1 MEKCLHPFIYVNSLL
16 FGETTVLTSLRKV
29 LIDTMFAMANIEGA
43 VATARIRML
52 ASTCNIHIRSKMLFS
67 WLRTTIMIT
76 TWLTDL

>member
-16 FGETTVLTSLRKV
+16 FGETTLRKV
-29 LIDTMFAMANIEGA
+29 LLDTMFAMASIEGA

-67 WLRTTIMIT
+67 WLRTIIMMT
-76 TWLTDL
+76 TWLTDLSII